1 MFNQVKGKTWI
12 TKEQARALQVTRYT
26 LQVTR
31 HTSHVTRYKL
41 QVTTLGQVDSND
53 KSVRGHGDK
62 RQFTLLSSTS
72 AAGQMLKHQVVVNG
86 KTRKKCEHH

>member
-12 TKEQARALQVTRYT
+12 TKEQARALQVTRCT

-62 RQFTLLSSTS
+62 RQFTLLLQAEPLSL
-72 AAGQMLKHQVVVNG
+72 ALAGLRNG
-86 KTRKKCEHH
+86 VQLYPVTCNL